1 MENPNKHYLKGF
13 NVGYL
18 LAEYAPKTLSKL
30 LEAQENQTE
39 LQYIQALRA
48 GKGAFEKERIKERK
62 RELEQGE
69 SHDFELEQ

>member
-1 MENPNKHYLKGF
+1 MDKLNKQYLKGF
-13 NVGYL
+13 NAGYL

-30 LEAQENQTE
+30 LKAQENQTE
-39 LQYIQALRA
+39 LQYMQALRA

-69 SHDFELEQ
+69 SHDLELEQ